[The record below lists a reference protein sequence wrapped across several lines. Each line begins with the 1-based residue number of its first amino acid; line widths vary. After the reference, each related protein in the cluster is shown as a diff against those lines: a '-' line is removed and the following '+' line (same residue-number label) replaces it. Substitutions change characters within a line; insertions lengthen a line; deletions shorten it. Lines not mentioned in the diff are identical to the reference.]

1 MRKNLPYLLLT
12 LVVMARLFSYCR
24 SDYNANTES
33 VAALP
38 YLNLHDTVKYVGSE
52 TCRGC
57 HANIYETFMRTGMG
71 ESFYHATPQKSAAT
85 FGHHVAVYDSIND
98 FYYHPFWKA
107 DSLFIREFRLSGK
120 DTVFQRTQYIKYI
133 IGSGQHTNS
142 HIYDDNGYLFQA
154 PITFYTQQGIW
165 DLAPGFEGG
174 FSSRFNRIIGLEC
187 MTCHNSLPDFVSQ
200 SENKFNQVPLG
211 IGCERCHGP
220 GEVHAQQKMAG
231 ILVDTALYTDFS
243 IVNPRNLPT
252 RELQMSVCQRCHL
265 QGVSVLKDG
274 KTFSDFKPGMPLTD
288 VMDIF
293 LPEYDGAQT
302 KFIMASQAH
311 RLTKS
316 ECYLKSDMTCL
327 SCHNPHVSVKETPR
341 STFNNACINCHQEQK
356 NQTVCT
362 LPEQQR
368 IVTNQNDCSGCHM
381 RISGS
386 IDIPHVTIHDHFIRK
401 PLSEDAINQIENF
414 IGLIAATG
422 GKPDALTRAKG
433 FLHYYESYTPSLALL
448 DSAIHY
454 WQQSDAKTAKK
465 LPVQLHALYLKKSFD
480 QIAQLSNT
488 IKPQELTD
496 AWTAYRIGEALLQE
510 QQPTKALP
518 FLEKAVSM
526 LPLQPD
532 FQVKL
537 GVCLLQINRFEEAKT
552 ILLQVL
558 KEDNKHVSALT
569 NMGFVEVN
577 FGNLTEAENFYQKA
591 LQLNPDYEQA
601 LLNLAGLK
609 MLQRKLAE
617 AKKLVAQVLAKNPNH
632 EQAKA
637 IWQQLIR

>member
-1 MRKNLPYLLLT
+1 MKKYLQYLLFALA
-12 LVVMARLFSYCR
+12 VVVWMFSYCR
-24 SDYNANTES
+24 NTGSDKKPVEAS
-33 VAALP
+33 A
-38 YLNLHDTVKYVGSE
+38 YLNLNDTVEYVGSE

-57 HANIYETFMRTGMG
+57 HSNIYESFMRTGMG

-85 FGHHVAVYDSIND
+85 FGQHVAVYDSINN
-98 FYYHPFWKA
+98 FYYHPFWKD

-120 DTVFQRTQYIKYI
+120 DTVFQRAQYIKYI

-154 PITFYTQQGIW
+154 PVTFYTQKGIW

-187 MTCHNSLPDFVSQ
+187 MTCHNSLPEFVNQ

-220 GEVHAQQKMAG
+220 GEVHVKQKMAG
-231 ILVDTALYTDFS
+231 ILVDTSLHTDFS

-252 RELQMSVCQRCHL
+252 RELQMNVCQRCHL
-265 QGVSVLKDG
+265 QGVSVLKAG
-274 KTFSDFKPGMPLTD
+274 KTFEDFKPGMPLTD

-316 ECYLKSDMTCL
+316 ECYQKSEMTCL

-341 STFNNACINCHQEQK
+341 SAFNNACINCHQEQQH
-356 NQTVCT
+356 QTVCT

-368 IVTNQNDCSGCHM
+368 VVANQNDCSGCHL
-381 RISGS
+381 RVSGS

-401 PLSEDAINQIENF
+401 PLDPESINQIENF
-414 IGLIAATG
+414 IGLVAATG
-422 GKPDALTRAKG
+422 GNPDALTRAKG
-433 FLHYYESYTPSLALL
+433 YLHYFESYTQTPALL
-448 DSAIHY
+448 DSAIFY
-454 WQQSDAKTAKK
+454 LQSSDAKQAKK
-465 LPVQLHALYLKKSFD
+465 LEVQIHALYLKSRFD
-480 QIAQLSNT
+480 EIIQLVKLT
-488 IKPQELTD
+488 KPQELTD
-496 AWTAYRIGEALLQE
+496 AWTAYRVGEAYLQLE
-510 QQPTKALP
+510 QTEQALS
-518 FLEKAVSM
+518 FFEKAVIL

-532 FQVKL
+532 FNVKL
-537 GVCLLQINRFEEAKT
+537 GVSLLKLNRFDEAK
-552 ILLQVL
+552 IVFLKLL
-558 KEDNKHVSALT
+558 KEDGQHISALT
-569 NMGFVEVN
+569 NMGFIEVN
-577 FGNLTEAENFYQKA
+577 YGNLLQAENYYLKA
-591 LQLNPDYEQA
+591 LSLNPDYEQA

-609 MLQRKLAE
+609 ILQRKLPE
-617 AKKLVAQVLAKNPNH
+617 AKQLIAQVLAKNPNN